1 MNLTWTPRAAPLPRG
16 GRGLAAA
23 SLPPDIRDK
32 VLRHQRLERDDYV
45 RWHLVLADRGW
56 GAPTWPVEHGGTGW
70 NALQRLIFEVEC
82 FKAGAPR
89 LLPFGLS
96 MIGPVLMKY
105 GSAAQQAELLPRI
118 IRVQDW
124 WCQGYSEPGSGSTW
138 PRCRPAPSA
147 TAASTWSTARRPGPR
162 WRNTPTACSAWS
174 APITARA
181 PSAAFPCC
189 CWTCERPASACVRS
203 DAGRWLRRQRSLA
216 GKRARAGRQP
226 GGEEN
231 QGWTYAKYLLGHERT
246 GIAGLGHCH
255 RELGILAHGVAG
267 DFTGPSAA
275 GRQPHARPH
284 FAHRGRHHGA
294 GDAAAARGRGDG
306 GAPGAEASVLKI
318 RGSEIQQDLAM
329 LQMEVAG
336 LTAGP
341 TTRTGCWRARTGTG
355 RGRRWR
361 LPPARLRRH
370 AQDLDLRRHH
380 GSAEGH
386 HRAPRAGAVTSGCWS
401 PDARQRQPVD
411 GSPAPLL
418 PQGKPRMDFIYTE
431 EQRMLADSLRRLVAQ
446 DWTQARRR
454 KRQAAGTLDAG
465 AWDALAGLGVLGLNI
480 AENCGG
486 RRAASQPAAGAS

>member
-1 MNLTWTPRAAPLPRG
+1 MNLTWTPELRRFREEVAAF
-16 GRGLAAA
+16 AAA

-124 WCQGYSEPGSGSTW
+124 WCQGYSEPGSGSDLASLSTRAERDGGEYVVNGQKTW
-138 PRCRPAPSA
+138 TTLAQYADRMFCLVR
-147 TAASTWSTARRPGPR
+147 TDHG
-162 WRNTPTACSAWS
+162 
-174 APITARA
+174 ARA

-203 DAGRWLRRQRSLA
+203 GRWTVAATSTKSGWKTCACRPSTWWGREPGLDLRQVPARPRA
-216 GKRARAGRQP
+216 YRHRRARALPPR
-226 GGEEN
+226 
-231 QGWTYAKYLLGHERT
+231 AGHPQ
-246 GIAGLGHCH
+246 
-255 RELGILAHGVAG
+255 AHGVAG

-294 GDAAAARGRGDG
+294 GDAAAARGRRRRRRAGRRGVGAEDTRLRNPAGPGHAADG
-306 GAPGAEASVLKI
+306 GGRPGL
-318 RGSEIQQDLAM
+318 LALRPDWM
-329 LQMEVAG
+329 L
-336 LTAGP
+336 
-341 TTRTGCWRARTGTG
+341 
-355 RGRRWR
+355 
-361 LPPARLRRH
+361 
-370 AQDLDLRRHH
+370 
-380 GSAEGH
+380 
-386 HRAPRAGAVTSGCWS
+386 AGA
-401 PDARQRQPVD
+401 
-411 GSPAPLL
+411 
-418 PQGKPRMDFIYTE
+418 
-431 EQRMLADSLRRLVAQ
+431 
-446 DWTQARRR
+446 DWHGPGPEM
-454 KRQAAGTLDAG
+454 AA
-465 AWDALAGLGVLGLNI
+465 
-480 AENCGG
+480 
-486 RRAASQPAAGAS
+486 AAGAGYADMRKTSIYGGTTEVQKGIIARHALGL